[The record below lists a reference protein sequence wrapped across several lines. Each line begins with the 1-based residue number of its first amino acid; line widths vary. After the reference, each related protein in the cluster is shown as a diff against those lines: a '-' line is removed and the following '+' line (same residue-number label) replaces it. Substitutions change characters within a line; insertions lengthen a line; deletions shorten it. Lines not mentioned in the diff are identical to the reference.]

1 MAENSSTDSGNC
13 SVEFVREEE
22 EIVSKKRKNKDVDVT
37 RFLYNDTP
45 SDGYDEEKTPS
56 PKAKRM
62 MKLKSK
68 PPLFSKVWSDEDEI
82 SLLTGIIKFKEQTAR
97 EVAQNMAEFRAF
109 ILPSLT
115 LQATPVQLREK
126 IRRIRLKYEK
136 TLATGNPSNTDLH
149 QVQVFQLCQKIWTQ
163 PPNSNSL
170 LLKENHNIPEND
182 LQVKEKHNIPDNGL
196 QVKEEHNIP
205 ENGQPGKQNLLVKEK
220 KHNIRPIQQHKII
233 PDSGLDGKT
242 MEDLLKRLAKDVEL
256 VVNSKACLQGNS
268 NEVGIRVLDIG
279 LESMKLGIKLG
290 KLVHEKATSPE
301 LQDSPELREQVV
313 LRAYLEAKIEHA
325 QLLLNAYD
333 GLIKWKFLTATKYYF
348 PVGVIPLLGL
358 EILWVSGICCDE
370 DFKFRIWR

>member
-56 PKAKRM
+56 PKADRMMKLKSNPSDGYDEEKTPSPKAKRM

-68 PPLFSKVWSDEDEI
+68 PPLFLKVWSDEDEI

-115 LQATPVQLREK
+115 LQPTPVQLREK

-163 PPNSNSL
+163 PPYSNSL
-170 LLKENHNIPEND
+170 LLKE
-182 LQVKEKHNIPDNGL
+182 K
-196 QVKEEHNIP
+196 HNIP
-205 ENGQPGKQNLLVKEK
+205 ENGKPEKQNLLVKE

-256 VVNSKACLQGNS
+256 VVNSKACLRGNY

-290 KLVHEKATSPE
+290 KLVHEIATSPE

-333 GLIKWKFLTATKYYF
+333 SLIKDHSNEAQSSS
-348 PVGVIPLLGL
+348 
-358 EILWVSGICCDE
+358 VSAIKD
-370 DFKFRIWR
+370 

>member
-22 EIVSKKRKNKDVDVT
+22 EIVSKKRKNKDVDAT
-37 RFLYNDTP
+37 RFLYNDTPSDGYDEEKTPSPKAMMKLKSNP

-115 LQATPVQLREK
+115 LQPTPVQLREK

-163 PPNSNSL
+163 PPYSNSL
-170 LLKENHNIPEND
+170 LLKEKHNIPEND
-182 LQVKEKHNIPDNGL
+182 LQVKEKHSIPENGL
-196 QVKEEHNIP
+196 QVNEKHNIP
-205 ENGQPGKQNLLVKEK
+205 ENGQPEKQNLLGKE

-256 VVNSKACLQGNS
+256 VVNSKACLRGNY
-268 NEVGIRVLDIG
+268 NEVGIRFLDIS

-290 KLVHEKATSPE
+290 KLVQEKATSPE
-301 LQDSPELREQVV
+301 LQDSLELREQVV

-325 QLLLNAYD
+325 QLLLTAYD
-333 GLIKWKFLTATKYYF
+333 GLIKDHSNEAQSSS
-348 PVGVIPLLGL
+348 
-358 EILWVSGICCDE
+358 VSAIKD
-370 DFKFRIWR
+370 